1 MLLAMRI
8 SRELMNS
15 LIECIQSVLATY
27 VENKV
32 KKPAKRKNVNKV
44 LLEEKVNSNTVLTAV
59 C

>member
-1 MLLAMRI
+1 
-8 SRELMNS
+8 MNS